1 MAVDSGGVKREK
13 MGIDDI
19 GGRRLSIQHFC
30 EKERRGGDM
39 GEKVKLW
46 LTSIVEQPHLLLRQL
61 EF

>member
-30 EKERRGGDM
+30 EKEMRGGDM
-39 GEKVKLW
+39 GEKVKL
-46 LTSIVEQPHLLLRQL
+46 
-61 EF
+61 